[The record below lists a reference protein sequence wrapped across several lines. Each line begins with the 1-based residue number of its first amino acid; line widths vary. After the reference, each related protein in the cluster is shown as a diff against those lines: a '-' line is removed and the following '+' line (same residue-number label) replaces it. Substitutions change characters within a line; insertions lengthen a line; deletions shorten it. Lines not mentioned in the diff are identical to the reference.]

1 MSIKKQIVIIDN
13 HDSFTYNLFQIFDE
27 HPACDIHVIQHDKVI
42 LSELVSFD
50 QIVLSPGP
58 DVPQSYPILTQI
70 ITKYKGVKPILGVCL
85 GHQTIG
91 EYFGAKLSNLAKVY
105 HGQQLQ
111 LQIVQED
118 YLFKG
123 IPNHSLVGLYHSWAL
138 EQENFP
144 DSLSIT
150 ALSSDNIIM
159 AITHKVYNIKGIQ
172 FHPESFM
179 TEKGREMIHNWI
191 EQEKR

>member
-13 HDSFTYNLFQIFDE
+13 HDSFTYNLFQLFDE
-27 HPACDIHVIQHDKVI
+27 HPACEIQVIQHDKVI
-42 LSELVSFD
+42 LSELAFFD

-58 DVPQSYPILTQI
+58 DVPQSYPVLSQV
-70 ITKYKGVKPILGVCL
+70 ITAYKGVKPILGVCL

-105 HGQQLQ
+105 HGQQLP
-111 LQIVQED
+111 LQIVKED

-138 EQENFP
+138 EQDHFP
-144 DSLSIT
+144 DSLSVT

-159 AITHKVYNIKGIQ
+159 AITHNVYNIKGIQ
-172 FHPESFM
+172 FHPESYM

-191 EQEKR
+191 EQAK